1 MFARSFGIEFEIP
14 RDGNTQRSVHHI
26 SSYEHT
32 MMFGLTENIS
42 LKLAE
47 FDLFHL
53 LDAGIPGKTSALLIN
68 CVYERLISIRNNS
81 LDIFEPEV
89 DASALRTRVNRA
101 STSPEI
107 VFSNAFGAKL
117 PSYAAW
123 KAAYSANK

>member
-1 MFARSFGIEFEIP
+1 MF
-14 RDGNTQRSVHHI
+14 N
-26 SSYEHT
+26 
-32 MMFGLTENIS
+32 LTENIL

-47 FDLFHL
+47 LYFFHL
-53 LDAGIPGKTSALLIN
+53 LDAGSPGKSFASLIN
-68 CVYERLISIRNNS
+68 CVYERLIVIRKNS